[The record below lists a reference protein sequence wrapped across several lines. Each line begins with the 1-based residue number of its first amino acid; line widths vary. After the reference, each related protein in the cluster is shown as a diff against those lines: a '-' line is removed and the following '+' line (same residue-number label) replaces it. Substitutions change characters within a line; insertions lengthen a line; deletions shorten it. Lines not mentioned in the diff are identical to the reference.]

1 MYDQVSAEI
10 LPSAQVTELDL
21 NKDRYVL
28 KTSKITS
35 DLEKCASRQ
44 P

>member
-1 MYDQVSAEI
+1 MLGRVSFRRLAARMYDQVSAEI

-28 KTSKITS
+28 KT
-35 DLEKCASRQ
+35 
-44 P
+44 